1 MAMGDG
7 VQNEEGAAYAKAV
20 EGMTEA
26 VMVRHW
32 GTEYDPER
40 FGPDAPGEE
49 RWREA
54 REGHAS
60 GASDDFAYA
69 LDWLIANPLAF
80 LDAYADMHWRP

>member
-1 MAMGDG
+1 MAMTEPAPFDEGDAYK
-7 VQNEEGAAYAKAV
+7 AAV
-20 EGMTEA
+20 DGMTEA
-26 VMVRHW
+26 AMVHHW

-40 FGPDAPGEE
+40 FGPDAPGEAV
-49 RWREA
+49 WREA

-80 LDAYADMHWRP
+80 LDAYADMRRF